1 MFEDYE
7 CKEEEDAKNEDNDA
21 INYKYNKMDENKLDN
36 ILQEPNHFQVPQE
49 TEEKQEYFFKEAE
62 ENPKQD
68 LFKYLEGNYE
78 LEDEEDIS
86 LESDD
91 KYGEE

>member
-1 MFEDYE
+1 
-7 CKEEEDAKNEDNDA
+7 
-21 INYKYNKMDENKLDN
+21 MDENKLAN

-49 TEEKQEYFFKEAE
+49 TEEKQEIFFKEAE

-86 LESDD
+86 LEVSDKD
-91 KYGEE
+91 GKEEDNQVQCLTKKVRVPWQR